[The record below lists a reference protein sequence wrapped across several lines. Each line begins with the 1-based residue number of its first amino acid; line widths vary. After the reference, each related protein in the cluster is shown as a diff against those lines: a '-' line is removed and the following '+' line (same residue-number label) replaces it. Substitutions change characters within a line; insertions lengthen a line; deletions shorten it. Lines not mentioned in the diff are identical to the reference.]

1 MMRDTFSERDQMR
14 RGVVLGILVMAGAL
28 SMTVAAFQ
36 QQPDQPS
43 VDAIQVDKIKDNLY
57 VLKGGGGNTAVF
69 ITATGV
75 VVVDTKN
82 PGWGQ
87 PIIDKIKTLT
97 DKPVTTIINTHTH
110 GDHVSGNVEFP
121 ATVDVIVQENT
132 KKYMEQSNAV
142 YGLQSTPPEN
152 IFTKNGG
159 RGLPRRTFKDT
170 WTIGSGKEAIDLRYF
185 GPAHTGGDAFV
196 IFRDYRVMHVGDTM
210 PTRDF
215 PIMDKNNGGTG
226 IGYAAT
232 IAKAAK
238 VKNVDTIIN
247 GHNATTTTPAD
258 LKLYSKFLADFVK
271 FVQKAKKAGKTVDDV
286 VSTWKTPAK
295 YAGYAEPTTDAQR
308 TARANRIKAD
318 AQVIWDETK

>member
-1 MMRDTFSERDQMR
+1 MGEMR
-14 RGVVLGILVMAGAL
+14 RGLVLGILVMAGAL

-36 QQPDQPS
+36 QQPPPPS
-43 VDAIQVDKIKDNLY
+43 ADAIEVDKIKDNLY

-69 ITATGV
+69 ITSKGV

-87 PIIDKIKTLT
+87 PIIDKIKSVT

-121 ATVDVIVQENT
+121 PTVDVIVQENT
-132 KKYMEQSNAV
+132 KKYMDQANAV
-142 YGLQSTPPEN
+142 YGLQNTPPEN

-159 RGLPRRTFKDT
+159 RGLPKRTFKDT
-170 WTIGSGKEAIDLRYF
+170 WTIGSGKEQIDLRYF

-215 PIMDKNNGGTG
+215 PIMDKNNGGSG
-226 IGYAAT
+226 VRYSAT
-232 IAKAAK
+232 IAKAAS

-258 LKLYSKFLADFVK
+258 LKLYSEFLADFAK
-271 FVQKAKKAGKTVDDV
+271 FVQDAKKAGKTVDDV

-295 YAGYAEPTTDAQR
+295 YVGYAEPTTDAQR

>member
-1 MMRDTFSERDQMR
+1 MR
-14 RGVVLGILVMAGAL
+14 RGLVLGILVMAGAL

-36 QQPDQPS
+36 QQPPPPS
-43 VDAIQVDKIKDNLY
+43 ADAIEVDKIKDNLY

-69 ITATGV
+69 ITSKGV

-87 PIIDKIKTLT
+87 PIIDKIKSVT

-121 ATVDVIVQENT
+121 PTVDVIVQENT
-132 KKYMEQSNAV
+132 KKYMDQANAV
-142 YGLQSTPPEN
+142 YGLQNTPPEN

-159 RGLPRRTFKDT
+159 RGLPKRTFKDT
-170 WTIGSGKEAIDLRYF
+170 WTIGSGKEQIDLRYF

-215 PIMDKNNGGTG
+215 PIMDKNNGGSG
-226 IGYAAT
+226 VRYSAT
-232 IAKAAK
+232 IAKAAS

-258 LKLYSKFLADFVK
+258 LKLYSEFLADFAK
-271 FVQKAKKAGKTVDDV
+271 FVQDAKKAGKTVDDV

-295 YAGYAEPTTDAQR
+295 YVGYAEPTTDAQR

>member
-1 MMRDTFSERDQMR
+1 MR
-14 RGVVLGILVMAGAL
+14 RGLVLGILVMAGAL

-36 QQPDQPS
+36 QQPPPPS
-43 VDAIQVDKIKDNLY
+43 VDAIEVDKIKDNLY

-69 ITATGV
+69 ITSKGV

-87 PIIDKIKTLT
+87 PIIDKIKSVT

-121 ATVDVIVQENT
+121 PTVDVIVQENT
-132 KKYMEQSNAV
+132 KKYMDQANAV
-142 YGLQSTPPEN
+142 YGLQNTPPEN

-159 RGLPRRTFKDT
+159 RGLPKRTFKDT
-170 WTIGSGKEAIDLRYF
+170 WTIGSGKEQIDLRYF

-215 PIMDKNNGGTG
+215 PIMDKNNGGSG
-226 IGYAAT
+226 VRYSAT
-232 IAKAAK
+232 IAKAAS

-258 LKLYSKFLADFVK
+258 LKLYSEFLADFAK
-271 FVQKAKKAGKTVDDV
+271 FVQDAKKAGKTVDDV

-295 YAGYAEPTTDAQR
+295 YVGYAEPTTDAQR